1 MTFLRLLLK
10 ESTVSPWFL
19 LAIASFSGL
28 SNTLLLT
35 VINMAT
41 QRSSQESG
49 FFYIVL
55 FLVVLGF
62 YLLSQRY
69 FLTTTIKEVDTI
81 LHKIRLRVVNKIKD
95 AELLSLEQVG
105 RAQIYAALTK
115 DMQTISNAS
124 IGVVMLAQSALLIA
138 FTLGYIG
145 WLSLVALALFIVFL
159 TSSAVF
165 YLVKMREFSQD
176 IHQAMLLENELFD
189 ALTHLLD
196 GFKEVKMSESR
207 SAALL
212 EHISAISASVKDV
225 KAEALTQISVFGI
238 FGSSAFYLL
247 AAVVV
252 FLLPQLGAYYST
264 ISTQLSTAVL
274 FLAGPVSALVN
285 SIQAYETANVAAEN
299 LESLEASLDR
309 QVRPASKRRARPLV
323 IRNQSFSE
331 ITFERVQFEYR
342 GKNRQVTFRLGPIDL
357 SIKRGETIFI
367 TGGNGSGKSTFLRLL
382 TGLYFPTKGVIRLDG
397 QRVSEANAVAYRNLF
412 SVIFYDYHL
421 FDRLY
426 GLSHIDNQ
434 YVEELLERLRLKGV
448 TGLVDQRFEPLD
460 LSSGQKRRLALLISY
475 LEDKPIYVFDEW
487 AAEQDPDFRRYFYT
501 DILPE
506 LKAKGKTLV
515 VVTHDDR
522 YYNMDYID
530 RIIKFE
536 EGRIVS
542 GA

>member
-1 MTFLRLLLK
+1 MTFLQLLLR

-19 LAIASFSGL
+19 FSIASLSGL

-124 IGVVMLAQSALLIA
+124 IGVVLLAQSTLLIA
-138 FTLGYIG
+138 FTLVYIG

-426 GLSHIDNQ
+426 GLSHIDKQ
-434 YVEELLERLRLKGV
+434 YVEELLEELRLKGV
-448 TGLVDQRFEPLD
+448 TRLVDQRFEPLD

>member
-1 MTFLRLLLK
+1 MTFLQLLLR

-19 LAIASFSGL
+19 FSIASLSGL

-124 IGVVMLAQSALLIA
+124 IGVVLLAQSTLLIA
-138 FTLGYIG
+138 FTLVYIG

-426 GLSHIDNQ
+426 GLSHIDKQ
-434 YVEELLERLRLKGV
+434 YVEELLEELRLKGV
-448 TGLVDQRFEPLD
+448 TRLVDQRFEPLD

-475 LEDKPIYVFDEW
+475 LEDKPTYVFDEW

>member
-1 MTFLRLLLK
+1 MKLLELLLR
-10 ESTVSPWFL
+10 ESTISPWFL
-19 LAIASFSGL
+19 LLIASISGL

-35 VINMAT
+35 IINLAT

-49 FFYIVL
+49 FSYIVL
-55 FLVVLGF
+55 FLVVLGL

-69 FLTTTIKEVDTI
+69 FLTTAIREVDTI
-81 LHKIRLRVVNKIKD
+81 LHKIRLRIVNKIKN

-105 RAQIYAALTK
+105 KAEIYAAVAK
-115 DMQTISNAS
+115 EMQTISYAS
-124 IGVVMLAQSALLIA
+124 IGIVMLAQSALLIA
-138 FTLGYIG
+138 FTLAYIG

-159 TSSAVF
+159 TTASVF
-165 YLVKMREFSQD
+165 YLLKMREFSTE
-176 IHQAMLLENELFD
+176 IHEAMTLENELFD
-189 ALTHLLD
+189 AITHLLD

-225 KAEALTQISVFGI
+225 KAEAVTRITVVSI
-238 FGSSAFYLL
+238 FGGSAFYLL

-252 FLLPQLGAYYST
+252 FLLPQLGAYYSA

-274 FLAGPVSALVN
+274 FLAGPVNTLVG
-285 SIQAYETANVAAEN
+285 SSQTYQTANAAAEN
-299 LESLEASLDR
+299 LDRLEASLD
-309 QVRPASKRRARPLV
+309 QHVRSASKRRSRPLV

-331 ITFERVQFEYR
+331 ITFERVQFGYR
-342 GKNRQVTFRLGPIDL
+342 YKNKQVTFRLGPISL

-367 TGGNGSGKSTFLRLL
+367 TGGNGSGKTTFLRLL
-382 TGLYFPTKGVIRLDG
+382 TGLYFPTKGVMRLDG
-397 QRVSEANAVAYRNLF
+397 QRLSEANTVAYRNLF

-426 GLSHIDNQ
+426 GIPNIDKQ
-434 YVEELLERLRLKGV
+434 YVEELLEKLKLKGV
-448 TGLVDQRFEPLD
+448 TRLVDHRFEPLD
-460 LSSGQKRRLALLISY
+460 LSTGQKRRLALLVSY
-475 LEDKPIYVFDEW
+475 LEDKSIHVFDEW

-506 LKAKGKTLV
+506 LKAQGKTIIA
-515 VVTHDDR
+515 VTHDDR

-530 RIIKFE
+530 RIVKFE
-536 EGRIVS
+536 EGRLVS
-542 GA
+542 EV